1 MLENLPR
8 ITTVD
13 ACNQSKTNCSRSIGF
28 FSKAP
33 STVGYEQVSGFSKA
47 KEAPEPEIDMKK
59 TNHLLPDGG
68 SSLSEQ
74 FASSSGERN
83 ARRVWV
89 FAAAAAVVLKGLLM
103 SLPILP
109 STFGAVLL
117 STQNL
122 FKDLLQE
129 MLL

>member
-1 MLENLPR
+1 
-8 ITTVD
+8 
-13 ACNQSKTNCSRSIGF
+13 
-28 FSKAP
+28 
-33 STVGYEQVSGFSKA
+33 
-47 KEAPEPEIDMKK
+47 MKK

-74 FASSSGERN
+74 CASWSGERN
-83 ARRVWV
+83 ARRIWV